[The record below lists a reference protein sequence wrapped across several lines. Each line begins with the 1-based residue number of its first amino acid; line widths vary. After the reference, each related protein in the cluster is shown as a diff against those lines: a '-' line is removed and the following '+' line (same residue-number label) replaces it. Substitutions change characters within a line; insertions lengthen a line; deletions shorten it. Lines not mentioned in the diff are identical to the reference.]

1 MLPTTVGEFIKIL
14 RKNNQLIDI
23 EVEVDARLE
32 IAEIHRR
39 VIADGGPALLFRQ
52 VRGKKFPVITNMF
65 GSGQRIE
72 LAFGGQ
78 DTVNQVAQ
86 LVDFLTTMPPS
97 LSDVWQQRRSIVQ
110 LIKSL
115 VSLGRPSKLPFI
127 QIDNPDVGNILPAT
141 TSWHSDGGAFL
152 TLPLVH
158 TCGNG
163 KDNLG
168 IYRMQIHDES
178 ELGMHLQ
185 IGKGGGYHLYHAEQQ
200 GRDLAANVYLGGP
213 PALILAAI
221 APLPENVSEFIL
233 ASLIIGKKLTKT
245 TNPFG
250 ELDLLKSV
258 EFCLSGIIPAGVRRA
273 EGPFGD
279 HYGYNSLRHDFPVFR
294 PRVLWHK
301 KDAVFPATVVG
312 KPRQEDFFLGNY
324 LQQLLLPIIP
334 VVMPAVRDLWS
345 YGETGYHSLA
355 SCVLSERYERE
366 ALTTAFRILGEG
378 QLSLTKFLLCLDKPI
393 DLRDFRQVLEYILR
407 RADFANDLY
416 IFAKTAMDTLDY
428 TGESLNRGSKGLL
441 IGIGQPCRELPTN
454 KPSLSTTLIDQLEIF
469 CRGCLVISGK
479 SHDNNPQLATAI
491 ANQSPLTDWPLII
504 LVDNANNS
512 AASVNNF
519 LWTTFTRFNPA
530 TDIYARQVE
539 VKHHKISY
547 TQPIVIDARMKSWYP
562 PELECD
568 STTKRLVDRRWS
580 EYFPICR
587 DPLKSFDKG

>member
-1 MLPTTVGEFIKIL
+1 MLPTTVGEFIRIL
-14 RKNNQLIDI
+14 RKNNQLVDVD
-23 EVEVDARLE
+23 VEVDANLE

-39 VIADGGPALLFRQ
+39 VIADGGPALLFRR
-52 VRGKKFPVITNMF
+52 VRGKNFPVVTNMF
-65 GSGQRIE
+65 GSERRIE

-97 LSDVWQQRRSIVQ
+97 WSNVWQQRRSIAH
-110 LIKSL
+110 L
-115 VSLGRPSKLPFI
+115 VKTAASFCLPWRSRGSSMR
-127 QIDNPDVGNILPAT
+127 IDDPDVGKILPAT

-158 TCGNG
+158 TCANG

-168 IYRMQIHDES
+168 IYRMQIHDEN
-178 ELGMHLQ
+178 ELGMHMQ

-200 GRDLAANVYLGGP
+200 GHDLAANVYLGGP

-233 ASLIIGKKLTKT
+233 ASLIIGQKLTKA

-258 EFCLSGIIPAGVRRA
+258 EFCLTGTIPAGVRRA

-279 HYGYNSLRHDFPVFR
+279 HYGYNSLKHDFPVFR
-294 PRVLWHK
+294 PRALWHK
-301 KDAVFPATVVG
+301 KNAVFPATVVG
-312 KPRQEDFFLGNY
+312 KPRQEDFFLGDY
-324 LQQLLLPIIP
+324 LQKLLLPVIP

-355 SCVLSERYERE
+355 ACVLSERYERE
-366 ALTTAFRILGEG
+366 TLTTAFRILGEG
-378 QLSLTKFLLCLDKPI
+378 QLSLTKFLLCLDSP
-393 DLRDFRQVLEYILR
+393 LALNDFRRVLEYVLR

-428 TGESLNRGSKGLL
+428 TGERLNRGSKGVL
-441 IGIGQPCRELPTN
+441 IGIGQPCRELPTS
-454 KPSLSTTLIDQLEIF
+454 KPSISTTLIDELAVF
-469 CRGCLVISGK
+469 CRGCLVVSGAN
-479 SHDNNPQLATAI
+479 HNDNPQLATAI
-491 ANQSPLTDWPLII
+491 ANESQLKDWPLIV
-504 LVDNANNS
+504 LVDKAGNTAD
-512 AASVNNF
+512 SVSNF

-530 TDIYARQVE
+530 SDIYARQID
-539 VKHHKISY
+539 VKHHKLSY

-568 STTKRLVDRRWS
+568 PTTKQLVDRRWS
-580 EYFPICR
+580 DYFEV
-587 DPLKSFDKG
+587 K